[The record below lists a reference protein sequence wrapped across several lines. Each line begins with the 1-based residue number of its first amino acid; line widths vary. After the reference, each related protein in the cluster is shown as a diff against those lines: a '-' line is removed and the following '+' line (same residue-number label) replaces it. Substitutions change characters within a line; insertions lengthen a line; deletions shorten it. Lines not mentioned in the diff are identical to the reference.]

1 MACAGSTY
9 EFRCEPGYVMWIGQ
23 GMNWG
28 VMYDKDR
35 PTSQCRISLQD
46 CFIHETSNDFIDVSI
61 FFPLLCALCT
71 MALHF
76 IALRIALCGGYMH
89 VL

>member
-1 MACAGSTY
+1 
-9 EFRCEPGYVMWIGQ
+9 MWIGQ

-61 FFPLLCALCT
+61 FFPLLCAPYVLCHFSQWYFYIT
-71 MALHF
+71 LHD
-76 IALRIALCGGYMH
+76 GNMH